1 LADSRDFFFPKM
13 ARKRMEAAKLTRL
26 EARTRVI
33 QGAGKLALIACC
45 LSLGFVVVATAFPQR
60 RALEK
65 LEARLTLAKE
75 QERQVI
81 AERDQRRIELRA
93 LREDPAYLEIHARD
107 RLDYCRDGEKIFR
120 FRRDR

>member
-1 LADSRDFFFPKM
+1 
-13 ARKRMEAAKLTRL
+13 MEAAKLTRL

-65 LEARLTLAKE
+65 LEGRLALAKE

-107 RLDYCRDGEKIFR
+107 RLDYCRDGEKVFR

>member
-1 LADSRDFFFPKM
+1 
-13 ARKRMEAAKLTRL
+13 MEAAKLTRL

-60 RALEK
+60 RTLEK
-65 LEARLTLAKE
+65 LEAKLELAKE

-107 RLDYCRDGEKIFR
+107 RLDYCRDGEKVFR